1 MSEHWRR
8 TRLPEIVAH
17 LATRPGHESVRTAVS
32 ELLTQG
38 LDCAYAE
45 ITHEIQ
51 MPEIR
56 GRADAMFGATVFEFK
71 RDLRI
76 EQADVERRLPDYLRD
91 REGRTG
97 RRYLGIATDGATFQ
111 AYELRDGRLA
121 LMLEHRTSPATPDA
135 LLAWLEPA
143 VSDRDD
149 LPPEPLTVARELG
162 RDSLTY
168 RRALGILG
176 TLWSALH
183 DHPEVKLKRDLWNGL
198 LREVYGAPVGDD
210 GLFLQHT
217 YLTILAKTL
226 AARVLDVHED
236 EANALLGGSAL
247 ARNNIFGAVES
258 DSFDWV
264 LQDPRGADLVT
275 RIARQAGRF
284 RLRDARVDLLKALY
298 ESLIDPDQRHDLGEY
313 YTPDWLAAK
322 VVAEAMTDPLRQRV
336 LDPAC
341 GSGTFLFHAIRRL
354 LATARAEGVPPADAV
369 ALCAEHVRG
378 VDVHPVAVII
388 ARVTWLLALGD
399 AIQDRP
405 ASLHVPVFLGDAMQW
420 NLRDTVDTRDVVVRV
435 PDEPPLHVPA
445 GLAEDQAVFEP
456 ALLAIQEGL
465 ADDATPAQIE
475 RQLARMP
482 GVQPQDA
489 AAMADTFRRLQALF
503 RDGRDGIWPY
513 VFRNLVRPL
522 WLSRPEQQADVLLG
536 NPPWVAYRHLS
547 AEMQARLKEAS
558 QRMNL
563 WVGGVLSTQQDL
575 CALFLARAV
584 RLYLRPGGGFA
595 LVMPYAALNRPAYA
609 GLRAGDWRDAQGRIT
624 AAWTLDETVQP
635 LFPVPAC
642 VLFGA
647 RGPQAPPPRRVRRF
661 SGSLPRRDATEHEA
675 DRALAVDEEA
685 WPPGPTLMA
694 ASPYRARFTNG
705 ATIYPRRF
713 FVVQRVQ
720 GGRVAAAATPNVE
733 GKAGA
738 QDKAPWRSV
747 DPPRGPVEAAFL
759 RPLLLGE
766 SIAPFRILEPALAV
780 IPVEGGHVLDSAA
793 ARSAGHRNLSLWL
806 RDCEAKWAQHA
817 QRTVDGKPRMA
828 LAASL
833 DHMRKLTRQFPT
845 PPARLLYAKAGT
857 LMAAV
862 VVTDPAMIVDHM
874 AYWASVRSV
883 AEGRYLAAILNS
895 EHLRAA
901 IAPMQAKGQGGAR
914 HFDNLMWELP
924 IPLFDGAIALHQ
936 DLAALAAE
944 AERVAAAVPL
954 EAGAYF
960 TTQRRAIRAALAATG
975 LAARLDGLVA
985 RLLAVAPP

>member
-17 LATRPGHESVRTAVS
+17 LASRPGHEAVRTAVT

-38 LDCAYAE
+38 LGCAYAD

-76 EQADVERRLPDYLRD
+76 EQADVERRLPDYLRE
-91 REGRTG
+91 REARTG
-97 RRYLGIATDGATFQ
+97 RRFLGIATDGALFQ
-111 AYELRDGRLA
+111 AYELRDGRLT
-121 LMLEHRTSPATPDA
+121 LMLEHKTSPAAPDA

-149 LPPEPLTVARELG
+149 LPPEPLNVARELG
-162 RDSLTY
+162 RESLTY
-168 RRALGILG
+168 RRALGILE
-176 TLWSALH
+176 TLWDSLH

-236 EANALLGGSAL
+236 EAHALLSGSAL

-258 DSFDWV
+258 DFFDWV
-264 LQDPRGADLVT
+264 LQDSRGADLVT

-322 VVAEAMTDPLRQRV
+322 VVAEAVDDPLRQRV

-354 LATARAEGVPPADAV
+354 LDTARAQHMPLPDAV
-369 ALCAEHVRG
+369 ALCAEKVRG

-399 AIQDRP
+399 AIQHRP

-420 NLRDTVDTRDVVVRV
+420 NLRETVDTRDVVVRV
-435 PDEPPLHVPA
+435 PDSAPLHVPA
-445 GLAEDQAVFEP
+445 GLAEDQSIFEP
-456 ALLAIQEGL
+456 ALQAIQDGL
-465 ADDATPAQIE
+465 AEDATPARIE
-475 RQLARMP
+475 RDLARLP
-482 GVQPQDA
+482 GVEARDA
-489 AAMADTFRRLQALF
+489 AAMAATFRRVQAL
-503 RDGRDGIWPY
+503 RREGRDHIWPY
-513 VFRNLVRPL
+513 IFRNLVRPL
-522 WLSRPEQQADVLLG
+522 WLSRPEQQADALVG

-547 AEMQARLKEAS
+547 AEMQARLREAS

-584 RLYLRPGGGFA
+584 RLYLRQGGRFA

-624 AAWTLDETVQP
+624 AAWSLDETVQP

-642 VLFGA
+642 VLFGE
-647 RGPQAPPPRRVRRF
+647 RGTHVPPPARVRRF
-661 SGSLPRRDATEHEA
+661 TGSLPRRDATEAEA
-675 DRALAVDEEA
+675 DRALTIRDEA
-685 WPPGPTLMA
+685 WPPGPSLTA
-694 ASPYRARFTNG
+694 ASPYRARFKQG
-705 ATIYPRRF
+705 ATIVPRRF
-713 FVVQRVQ
+713 FLVQRVAA
-720 GGRVAAAATPNVE
+720 GRVASAATPTVL
-733 GKAGA
+733 GKAGP
-738 QDKAPWRSV
+738 QDKRPWKTV
-747 DPPRGPVEAAFL
+747 EPPHGPVEAAFL

-766 SIAPFRILEPALAV
+766 SIAPFRVLEPALAV
-780 IPVEGGHVLDSAA
+780 IPVEGGHVLDAAA
-793 ARSAGHRNLSLWL
+793 ARAAGHRNLSLWL
-806 RDCEAKWAQHA
+806 RDCEAKWAAHA
-817 QRTVDGKPRMA
+817 QRGVDGA
-828 LAASL
+828 LA
-833 DHMRKLTRQFPT
+833 MTLTERINRYRTLADQFPAPRT
-845 PPARLLYAKAGT
+845 RLLYAKAGT

-862 VVTDPAMIVDHM
+862 VVTDPAMVVDHM

-914 HFDNLMWELP
+914 HFDNLMWELA
-924 IPLFDGAIALHQ
+924 IPLYDGRDPLHQ
-936 DLAALAAE
+936 DLAAAAAE

-960 TTQRRAIRAALAATG
+960 TTHRRAIRAALAEAG
-975 LAARLDGLVA
+975 IAARLDTLVA
-985 RLLAVAPP
+985 RLLAPA